1 MAAVECGFVMNSAR
15 AMLLCCMG
23 ILLTMEVAGG
33 ERDVVLVAASTSP
46 LHNLDSL
53 ELRKIYLGFTVKR
66 DGKIVEGIR
75 YTEDKNLNSIFLQT
89 VVAMSEK
96 SYKNRLLSLTL
107 RQGTPPPAKYDNAE
121 DLLTALSA
129 KPFSVSYMWKDDAV
143 KSSKIKILRELWHQN

>member
-1 MAAVECGFVMNSAR
+1 MISVR

-23 ILLTMEVAGG
+23 ILLSMEVAGS
-33 ERDVVLVAASTSP
+33 ERQVVLIAASTSP
-46 LHNLDSL
+46 LHNLNSL

-66 DGKIVEGIR
+66 DGKTVEGLR

-107 RQGTPPPAKYDNAE
+107 RHGTPPPAKYDKSE
-121 DLLTALSA
+121 DLLTALST
-129 KPFSVSYMWKDDAV
+129 KPYSVSYMWKDDAV

>member
-1 MAAVECGFVMNSAR
+1 MNSVR
-15 AMLLCCMG
+15 AMLLCCIG
-23 ILLTMEVAGG
+23 ILLSLAVVAA
-33 ERDVVLVAASTSP
+33 ERQVVLVASSTSP

-66 DGKIVEGIR
+66 NGKIVKGLR

-107 RQGTPPPAKYDNAE
+107 RQGTPRPARFNNSK
-121 DLLTALSA
+121 DLLYALSVN
-129 KPFSVSYMWKDDAV
+129 PYSVSYMWKDDADLFSEV
-143 KSSKIKILRELWHQN
+143 KILRVLWHQN

>member
-1 MAAVECGFVMNSAR
+1 MNSVR

-23 ILLTMEVAGG
+23 ILLSIEVTAG
-33 ERDVVLVAASTSP
+33 ERQVVLVAALTSP
-46 LHNLDSL
+46 LHNLNSL

-66 DGKIVEGIR
+66 DGNIVEGLR

-107 RQGTPPPAKYDNAE
+107 RQGTLPPAKYDKSE
-121 DLLTALSA
+121 DLLTALST
-129 KPFSVSYMWKDDAV
+129 KPYSVSYMWKEDAV